1 MKQFFRENK
10 TFIAIIIGALIIGGF
25 IYLSHKP
32 VSTTIS
38 PSGKGIIENS
48 TPVKSP
54 EVSKCID
61 YTEAPNHVGEYGC
74 VRGKVDH
81 VYTSRKGNNFLN
93 FCADYRAC
101 PFSAVIFSSDSYK
114 FSNIK
119 GYSKK
124 TVEISG
130 LIKTY
135 KGRAEIIINDPSQIK
150 VR

>member
-1 MKQFFRENK
+1 MKQFFESNK
-10 TFIAIIIGALIIGGF
+10 IFIGIIIAAFIIGGF

-32 VSTTIS
+32 VSTIVL
-38 PSGKGIIENS
+38 PNKKGVIENS

-54 EVSKCID
+54 KVLKCID
-61 YTEAPNHVGEYGC
+61 YTKASNYVGEYSC
-74 VRGKVDH
+74 VRGKIDH

-93 FCADYRAC
+93 FCASYKTC
-101 PFSAVIFSSDSYK
+101 PFSAVIFSSDNYK

-119 GYSKK
+119 SYSKK

-150 VR
+150 VK